1 MKLSIIISTLN
12 EAETIGAL
20 LADLARLR
28 IEGAKLI
35 LVDGGSRDAT
45 LARAAVG
52 VDQILHAP
60 RGRAAQ
66 MNAGAQ
72 AATGDLFWFLHADT
86 RVPEDAI
93 AALQRAAAQAVS
105 GLYEADGDVLM
116 PMRLTQLRRAE
127 AHRARTKELKQPKLP
142 RKTAEQPRDA
152 GAWAGF
158 WGRFDVQL
166 SGRHPLLRLVE
177 RGMNTRS
184 RLTGIAT
191 ATGDQGLFVSRAAF
205 ERVGSFPPL
214 ALMEDL
220 ALSAAL
226 RRLARPVCLR
236 ARLLASSRR
245 WEQGGVL
252 RTILLMW
259 RLRLAYAL
267 GANPHRLAARSH
279 GQEKTHPS
287 GPDGPSTM
295 T

>member
-1 MKLSIIISTLN
+1 MKLSIIIPTLN

-20 LADLARLR
+20 LGDLSPLR
-28 IEGAKLI
+28 AEGAELI
-35 LVDGGSRDAT
+35 LVDCGSRDAT
-45 LARAAVG
+45 LASAVGG

-93 AALQRAAAQAVS
+93 AVLQRAAAQAGS
-105 GLYEADGDVLM
+105 VL
-116 PMRLTQLRRAE
+116 E
-127 AHRARTKELKQPKLP
+127 E
-142 RKTAEQPRDA
+142 
-152 GAWAGF
+152 AWAGF

-166 SGRHPLLRLVE
+166 SGQHSLLRLVE
-177 RGMNTRS
+177 RGMNARS
-184 RLTGIAT
+184 RLTGI

-205 ERVGSFPPL
+205 ERVGGFPPL
-214 ALMEDL
+214 ALMEDI
-220 ALSAAL
+220 ALSAVL
-226 RRLARPVCLR
+226 HRLGRPVCLR

-259 RLRLAYAL
+259 CLRLAYRF
-267 GANPHRLAARSH
+267 GADPDRLAAHYH
-279 GQEKTHPS
+279 GHEKTRPS
-287 GPDGPSTM
+287 GPDGPST
-295 T
+295 TT